1 MPDFTLNRRQALGA
15 LAGAAAWPVTAA
27 RPATAEAQPAAPAA
41 FTYCLNMSTI
51 RGEARGFV
59 KELEIASKAGFRSV
73 EIWMNTLQDYLKT
86 GATSA
91 QARRVLA
98 DLGLKAENAI
108 GFAPW
113 IVDDEATRTKGLDQ
127 LRREMDLL
135 AEVGCPRIAA
145 PPMGATQGE
154 RLDLYRVAERYR
166 ATLELGRQTGVVPH
180 LELWGFSKNLSRLSE
195 VLFVAAESGHPQA
208 RVLLDVY
215 HLYKGG
221 SVPASLPLV
230 GKPAM
235 EIFHLNDYP
244 AQPPRETIGDAD
256 RVYPGDGIAP
266 IRDILKT
273 IRTPGQ
279 TIVLSLELFN
289 KTYYAQ
295 DPLAVAKTGLA
306 KMKALTA
313 GL

>member
-1 MPDFTLNRRQALGA
+1 MAKPTLTRRQTLASLTALTTTSVV
-15 LAGAAAWPVTAA
+15 PS
-27 RPATAEAQPAAPAA
+27 QPTQKTPPPFA
-41 FTYCLNMSTI
+41 YCLNLSTI
-51 RGEARGFV
+51 RGTQSRGFV
-59 KELEIASKAGFRSV
+59 KELETASQAGFRSV

-86 GATSA
+86 GATPA
-91 QARRVLA
+91 QARRVLT

-108 GFAPW
+108 GFAQW
-113 IVDDEATRTKGLDQ
+113 VVDDEATRTKGLDQ
-127 LRREMDLL
+127 MKREMDLL

-154 RLDLYRVAERYR
+154 RLDLYRVAERFR
-166 ATLELGRQTGVVPH
+166 AILDLGQQSGVVPH
-180 LELWGFSKNLSRLSE
+180 LELWGFSKNLSKLSE
-195 VLFVAAESGHPQA
+195 VLFVAAESGHPAA

-215 HLYKGG
+215 HLHKGG
-221 SVPASLPLV
+221 SALASLPLV
-230 GKPAM
+230 GKPGM

-244 AQPPRETIGDAD
+244 ANPPRETIVDAD

-273 IRTPGQ
+273 IQTPGK
-279 TIVLSLELFN
+279 TIILSLELFN

-306 KMKALTA
+306 KMKAVV
-313 GL
+313 GGI

>member
-1 MPDFTLNRRQALGA
+1 MAEPNLTRRQTLASLTSLATTSVVPVSSTQKAPAPFTL
-15 LAGAAAWPVTAA
+15 
-27 RPATAEAQPAAPAA
+27 
-41 FTYCLNMSTI
+41 CLNLSTI
-51 RGEARGFV
+51 RGQNRGFV
-59 KELEIASKAGFRSV
+59 KELEIASQAGFRSV
-73 EIWMNTLQDYLKT
+73 EIWINTLQDYLKT
-86 GATSA
+86 GATPA
-91 QARRVLA
+91 QAKRVLA
-98 DLGLKAENAI
+98 DNGLKAENAI
-108 GFAPW
+108 GFAQW
-113 IVDDEATRTKGLDQ
+113 VVDDEGTRTKGLDQ
-127 LRREMDLL
+127 LKREMEML

-166 ATLELGRQTGVVPH
+166 TILDLGQQTGVVPH

-195 VLFVAAESGHPQA
+195 VLFVAAESGHPAA

-215 HLYKGG
+215 HLHKGG
-221 SVPASLPLV
+221 SALASLPLV

-244 AQPPRETIGDAD
+244 ANPPRETIVDAD

-273 IRTPGQ
+273 IQTPGK
-279 TIVLSLELFN
+279 TIILSLELFN

-295 DPLAVAKTGLA
+295 DPLAVAKTGLT
-306 KMKALTA
+306 KMRALV
-313 GL
+313 G